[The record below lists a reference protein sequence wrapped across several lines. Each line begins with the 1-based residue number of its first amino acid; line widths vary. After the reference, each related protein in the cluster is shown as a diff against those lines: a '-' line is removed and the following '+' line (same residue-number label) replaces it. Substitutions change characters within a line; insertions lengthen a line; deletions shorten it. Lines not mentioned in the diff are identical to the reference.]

1 MFLAGGIDMNKVIKT
16 TVLGGIVFLIPIVL
30 MVAIIDKAFSMMH
43 LLATPLLEFLPIE
56 SIFGAATAHVVTV
69 IILIL
74 FCFVAGLFART
85 NLADR
90 FGASL
95 EKNLL
100 EKIPTYVLIRAK
112 LRSVLQPEEL
122 EKLHPVMVRFDDSW
136 QFALEVEKIHDDK
149 VLVFLPGAP
158 DAWSGSVC
166 VVTDDRVERMDIDVQ
181 AVNLLM
187 KRLGEGSSQALVPL
201 KFGQPLLE

>member
-1 MFLAGGIDMNKVIKT
+1 
-16 TVLGGIVFLIPIVL
+16 
-30 MVAIIDKAFSMMH
+30 
-43 LLATPLLEFLPIE
+43 
-56 SIFGAATAHVVTV
+56 
-69 IILIL
+69 
-74 FCFVAGLFART
+74 
-85 NLADR
+85 
-90 FGASL
+90 
-95 EKNLL
+95 
-100 EKIPTYVLIRAK
+100 
-112 LRSVLQPEEL
+112 
-122 EKLHPVMVRFDDSW
+122 VMVRFDDSW

>member
-1 MFLAGGIDMNKVIKT
+1 MNKVIKT